1 MLTYYIIISEELQIK
16 CVINDLYDVRRLVKE
31 LRKGNIGYN
40 IKIVQED
47 EIDLFWEYQGEK
59 LESLILLQDSSE
71 LLELIQEERSR
82 YYA

>member
-59 LESLILLQDSSE
+59 LESLTLLQDSSE

>member
-59 LESLILLQDSSE
+59 LESLTLLQDSSE
-71 LLELIQEERSR
+71 LLELIKEERSR
-82 YYA
+82 YLA

>member
-59 LESLILLQDSSE
+59 LESLTLLQDSSE
-71 LLELIQEERSR
+71 LLELIKEERSR
-82 YYA
+82 YRA

>member
-1 MLTYYIIISEELQIK
+1 MLTYYIIVSEELQIK

-59 LESLILLQDSSE
+59 LESLTLLQDSSE
-71 LLELIQEERSR
+71 LLELIKEERSR
-82 YYA
+82 YRA

>member
-1 MLTYYIIISEELQIK
+1 MLTYYIIVSEELQIK
-16 CVINDLYDVRRLVKE
+16 CVTNDLYDVRRLVKE

-59 LESLILLQDSSE
+59 LESLTLLQDSSE
-71 LLELIQEERSR
+71 LLELIKEERSR
-82 YYA
+82 YRA